1 LRVDGHDVR
10 DHLRCGSDD
19 GGELRRKGV
28 SQAFAEPGTG
38 GVDDAD
44 PDAVARGGELLGQ

>member
-10 DHLRCGSDD
+10 DDNRCGAGD

-44 PDAVARGGELLGQ
+44 LDTVARGGELLGQ